1 MLSICL
7 KIFLS
12 AIVLGLLFL
21 CATQVRR
28 EADMRAVK
36 WAVQHPPP
44 LQWVLDHPKESLQR
58 DRMER
63 EYLYRLIADL
73 DS

>member
-1 MLSICL
+1 MLSGCL

-12 AIVLGLLFL
+12 AIVLALLFL
-21 CATQVRR
+21 YATQVRR
-28 EADMRAVK
+28 EADMRAIK
-36 WAVQHPPP
+36 WGVQHPPP

-58 DRMER
+58 DRIER